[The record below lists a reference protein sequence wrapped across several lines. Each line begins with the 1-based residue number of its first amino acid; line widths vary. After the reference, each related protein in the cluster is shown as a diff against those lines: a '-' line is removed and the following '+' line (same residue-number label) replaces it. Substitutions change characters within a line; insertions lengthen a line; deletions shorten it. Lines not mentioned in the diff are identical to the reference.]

1 MLKKGIIYL
10 KTREYKGEGKTLPY
24 WTRTKIQGSGLKGKG
39 TRKSGQ
45 TRIFRNNFQWENT
58 GHNNLNT
65 RVTYTT
71 TAKSVR
77 ENVHKNY
84 S

>member
-45 TRIFRNNFQWENT
+45 TRILGITFNGKT
-58 GHNNLNT
+58 L
-65 RVTYTT
+65 VTIT
-71 TAKSVR
+71 
-77 ENVHKNY
+77 
-84 S
+84 

>member
-45 TRIFRNNFQWENT
+45 TRI
-58 GHNNLNT
+58 
-65 RVTYTT
+65 
-71 TAKSVR
+71 
-77 ENVHKNY
+77 
-84 S
+84 